1 VRLFDVVIAIL
12 LAFVLQTVAARY
24 VPFLAAHLDLFVVVA
39 AGFGLARGR
48 MSGMVAG
55 AAAGLLQD
63 AFSGGLLGYNGI
75 SKTTVG
81 YLSGI
86 VGRHLIIRGFSSR
99 VLFFVLATMLDMGIL
114 AAVGYVAELPR
125 VVGEG
130 FTPLYLCIGNAIAG
144 ILLVRVLDRHPQG
157 DVS

>member
-1 VRLFDVVIAIL
+1 VRLLDVVVGIL

-24 VPFLAAHLDLFVVVA
+24 VPFLAAHLDLFTVVA

-48 MSGMVAG
+48 MTGMVAG
-55 AAAGLLQD
+55 ASAGLLQD
-63 AFSGGLLGYNGI
+63 AFSGGFLGYNGI

-99 VLFFVLATMLDMGIL
+99 ILFFVLATLLDLGIL

-125 VVGEG
+125 VLGEG
-130 FTPLYLCIGNAIAG
+130 WAPFYLCIGNAIAG
-144 ILLVRVLDRHPQG
+144 ILLVRVLDRHSQS